1 MEKSGLP
8 ERRTSGVRAI
18 CVNDIVRSGSGTVKK
33 KKTSIRRRLE
43 KNPAFYKT
51 GKKKPLAV
59 EKMIPAAKPNPPSPR
74 PETPPEK
81 AGALSDILAK
91 AAAALPQ
98 RPMSA

>member
-1 MEKSGLP
+1 VEKSGLP
-8 ERRTSGVRAI
+8 VRRKSGARAI
-18 CVNDIVRSGSGTVKK
+18 CVNDIVREASRTPRK
-33 KKTSIRRRLE
+33 KKTAVRRRLE

-59 EKMIPAAKPNPPSPR
+59 EKMIPVPEPVPPR
-74 PETPPEK
+74 PQPKSPLSP
-81 AGALSDILAK
+81 AGALSDLLAK